1 MPSFTKSPPELI
13 KRFASVADAF
23 PDAERRQMF
32 GYPCLFVGGS
42 MVTGLFDESWF
53 VRLGE
58 PERSELLAMDG
69 AGPFAPMPGRPI
81 SGYFVLPESVLVAE
95 PDLQAWVGRALA
107 FGRSL
112 PPKVPGAR
120 AAKAAK
126 PRRKPA

>member
-13 KRFASVADAF
+13 ERFASVAVAF

-32 GYPCLFVGGS
+32 GYPCLFVGGN

-69 AGPFAPMPGRPI
+69 AGPFAPMPGRPM
-81 SGYFVLPESVLVAE
+81 SGYFVLPASVMASDAE
-95 PDLQAWVGRALA
+95 LLAWVGRSLG

-112 PPKVPGAR
+112 PAKVPGV
-120 AAKAAK
+120 AKS
-126 PRRKPA
+126 RRKA